1 MSQAENKQHPANR
14 FSALLSFGFAGA
26 SVAFFA
32 WAFLSGAGKSHP
44 KQLSPAEL
52 GDAPPPEAAPATPED
67 AARPAANASPGARLV
82 SNRETLAPDQV
93 RAEAPKRTDAASD
106 EAPLPETAP
115 KGKNPPPSHPAATD
129 AGADADAEDL
139 LNAGKPEEALQW
151 LRKAEL
157 PRSGPRSF
165 HWVVVEARV
174 LAAQGKW
181 DDAKERF
188 QRAAEAGDD
197 STPEVIRNIEGAPVD
212 GAFGELW
219 CKAKGEAKDLPA
231 DRLKE
236 IADCEYESWG
246 RAMAA
251 LCYAE
256 QCMGLF
262 PKGVCLAKAL
272 PYYAKALASD
282 RLERAFEANAC
293 KGLNDCV
300 NATLLDPAFL
310 ADEALK
316 PVFHEVAPG
325 ESIHRIAK
333 TYGVDPGQLCRINK
347 LDEKTALYVGKRLKI
362 LPGTVTIKVSKGRLQ
377 ATLYIGELAIL
388 RVPVCIG
395 PGEKTPAGT
404 FTIRSKV
411 VNPDWYYNG
420 KRYPFGTPE
429 NILGTRWLGLDG
441 EENGGKGA
449 GIGLHGTA
457 KPESIPGRES
467 LGCVRFLNTDIE
479 MIYDFLPL
487 GGSVEIAD

>member
-1 MSQAENKQHPANR
+1 MSQSENKPQAAHR
-14 FSALLSFGFAGA
+14 FSALLSFAFAGA
-26 SVAFFA
+26 SIAFFA
-32 WAFLSGAGKSHP
+32 WVFLSGAGNSHAR
-44 KQLSPAEL
+44 QLSPAEL
-52 GDAPPPEAAPATPED
+52 GGSRAPEAPSTVLEEM
-67 AARPAANASPGARLV
+67 ARPATRETQDARLV
-82 SNRETLAPDQV
+82 SSRETLSPEKT
-93 RAEAPKRTDAASD
+93 RAEATKRTDAVTE
-106 EAPLPETAP
+106 EAAIPEATLD
-115 KGKNPPPSHPAATD
+115 GKNTSSPRAAGVDTS
-129 AGADADAEDL
+129 AEAYAEDL

-151 LRKAEL
+151 LRKTER

-165 HWVVVEARV
+165 HWLVVEARA
-174 LAAQGKW
+174 LAAMGKW
-181 DDAKERF
+181 NDAKERF

-197 STPEVIRNIEGAPVD
+197 SNPDAIRNMEGAPVD

-219 CKAKGEAKDLPA
+219 CKAKGEIKSLPA

-236 IADCEYESWG
+236 IADCEFESWG

-251 LCYAE
+251 LCYADL
-256 QCMGLF
+256 CPGIF
-262 PKGVCLAKAL
+262 PKGVCLTRAI
-272 PYYAKALASD
+272 PYYSKAVCSD
-282 RLERAFEANAC
+282 ALEPAFEAIAQ

-300 NATLLDPAFL
+300 SATFMDATFL

-333 TYGVDPGQLCRINK
+333 TYGVDPAQICRINK
-347 LDEKTALYVGKRLKI
+347 LDEKSALYAGKRLKI
-362 LPGTVTIKVSKGRLQ
+362 LPGCVTIKVSRRRLH
-377 ATLYIGELAIL
+377 ATLFIDALAIL

-395 PGEKTPAGT
+395 PGEKTPTGT

-420 KRYPFGTPE
+420 KRFPFGTPE

-449 GIGLHGTA
+449 GIGLHGTT

-467 LGCVRFLNTDIE
+467 LGCVRFLNADIE
-479 MIYDFLPL
+479 LIYDFLPL
-487 GGSVEIAD
+487 GGKVEIAD